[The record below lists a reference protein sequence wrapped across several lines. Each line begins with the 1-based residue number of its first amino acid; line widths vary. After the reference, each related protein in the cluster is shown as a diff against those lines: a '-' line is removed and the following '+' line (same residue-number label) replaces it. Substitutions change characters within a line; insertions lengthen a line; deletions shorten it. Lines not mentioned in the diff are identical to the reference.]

1 MRCRLALTLLGLAVA
16 GPALAQEPET
26 RYWPLREINFPVPVE
41 KFTGAAQKPSKLRF
55 SVRPEG
61 QSWKEVDARAPDD
74 LDLTNSEEGKR
85 GFRYVSPSDG
95 TYDFCLQL
103 EYPNGD
109 RSPRD
114 AARSAQYR
122 IVFDTK
128 PPAVRAAKLGR
139 TGIEWD
145 VSDENLKPDGIEIQ
159 ARWPDEANSRFKT
172 VTRRDFKPKP
182 RDLYTWT
189 TLKPG
194 ESLEVRILARDKANN
209 ETASPPIRIPS
220 ATAGE
225 GLGGALAGNPGRD
238 PLAGGGGSGGG
249 GGPAQKVEFS
259 NTRELIITSKLAKV
273 TRSGVVKS
281 HLFVRTPT
289 TNWARAEPGEKAEQ
303 IVAGE
308 NKEIT
313 WNYAVKGDGQYGFIV
328 VPENA
333 AGGRDP
339 DPEPAD
345 PAQFLITVDTVD
357 PVVSDVAAVVKP
369 GARGNP
375 KVEITWN
382 ARDENLESL
391 PILVEYGIAPAGP
404 WKPISPGGGKIANSG
419 STTWDITDDI
429 KEWKF
434 WIKVSATDLAKRTG
448 SKSLDPDKPV
458 IVDTDT
464 PKARIE
470 KVTGNPSGR
479 TSGGPA
485 GAPVVPTAGGG
496 EPARFPVPAPQAE
509 APKIEPPKPT
519 SPAAPSPL
527 PEPRPPATPAPA
539 GPPKPGEMP
548 KPVGTAPN
556 STGGPGV
563 PIPPPPKPDQPVTIP
578 LPEPLP
584 APGG

>member
-16 GPALAQEPET
+16 GPAFAQEPET

-41 KFTGAAQKPSKLRF
+41 KFAGAAQKPSKLRF

-74 LDLTNSEEGKR
+74 LDLTDSEAGKR

-122 IVFDTK
+122 IVFDTR

-139 TGIEWD
+139 TGIDWD

-182 RDLYTWT
+182 RDSYTWT

-220 ATAGE
+220 GAAGE
-225 GLGGALAGNPGRD
+225 GLGALTGNPGRD
-238 PLAGGGGSGGG
+238 PLTG

-259 NTRELIITSKLAKV
+259 NTRDLIITSKLAKV

-289 TNWARAEPGEKAEQ
+289 TNWAKADPGEKAEQ

-313 WNYAVKGDGQYGFIV
+313 WNYSVKNDGQYGFIV
-328 VPENA
+328 IPENA

-339 DPEPAD
+339 DPDPAD
-345 PAQFLITVDTVD
+345 PAQFLITVDTVK

-375 KVEITWN
+375 KVEITW
-382 ARDENLESL
+382 AASDENLESL
-391 PILVEYGIAPAGP
+391 PILVEYAADSAPGQ
-404 WKPISPGGGKIANSG
+404 WKAVGAGKIANSG
-419 STTWDITDDI
+419 STIWDITDDI
-429 KEWKF
+429 KDWKF
-434 WIKVSATDLAKRTG
+434 LIRVTATDLAKHQG
-448 SKSLDPDKPV
+448 SKIIDKPV

-470 KVTGNPSGR
+470 KVTGNPTGR
-479 TSGGPA
+479 TSNGAA
-485 GAPVVPTAGGG
+485 GAPPVVPTAGGD

-509 APKIEPPKPT
+509 APKPSVGPPPGGV
-519 SPAAPSPL
+519 SPL
-527 PEPRPPATPAPA
+527 PSPAPT
-539 GPPKPGEMP
+539 PT
-548 KPVGTAPN
+548 TAP
-556 STGGPGV
+556 V
-563 PIPPPPKPDQPVTIP
+563 LPPPPTPVPGAPRNNSDGPQVPPLPPDKPVTIP

-584 APGG
+584 TPGG